1 MSVSPINVNGV
12 TRLYWRQHRS
22 LSAVWLS
29 ACLQTPSTFAENFD
43 YRTFLTETQEKLKP
57 WHSWPNSNSFAKRK
71 REQITYIVS
80 IHQSGENDQ
89 SFRCPFYIHAWICAY
104 LDGDHAQ
111 LHLQPW
117 SSVLPAANAIWKCG
131 HAFVSQINMLSHPL
145 PEAML
150 RSLRIKYLKKGNILL
165 SWLLQIFVSW
175 LSFASEEFRIF
186 TRRLEVLPLW
196 LRIYQVV
203 NH

>member
-29 ACLQTPSTFAENFD
+29 ACLQTPSMFAEYFD

-57 WHSWPNSNSFAKRK
+57 WHSWPNSNSFAKKKKKKRE

-80 IHQSGENDQ
+80 IHLSGENDQ
-89 SFRCPFYIHAWICAY
+89 PFRCSFYIHVWIRAY
-104 LDGDHAQ
+104 LDRDHAQ
-111 LHLQPW
+111 LHPQPW
-117 SSVLPAANAIWKCG
+117 ASALPVANAIRKCG

-145 PEAML
+145 PEAMP
-150 RSLRIKYLKKGNILL
+150 RSLRIKYLRKGNI
-165 SWLLQIFVSW
+165 
-175 LSFASEEFRIF
+175 
-186 TRRLEVLPLW
+186 
-196 LRIYQVV
+196 
-203 NH
+203 